1 MKEALRNIG
10 RSLFPLFLCFLLFTL
25 FRIFFLVR
33 YYMIEAVSISEIV
46 EIMSWGGGIDLA
58 IILLLSI
65 PYLIYWN
72 LIRNY
77 QTSKWEGIVGTLLF
91 LIPTVPALL
100 LNIIDLAYF
109 RHSLRRSGIEVLSF
123 IQPGLQF
130 ITGIIQLYWWLL
142 LSGLIL
148 LYILGLLVYKYLTST
163 RFRNEQGFK
172 TPEVWITKVGFI
184 VILFAGLAS
193 NKQLFVPTKPL
204 IQISPALL
212 PAAQNSFGTFLYSW
226 IKGDYY
232 IKKPEWVNE
241 GHTQTSSNFIKQYAS
256 SNSFNKQ
263 NVVVIILESFVAEVL
278 QENDPKKAR
287 TPFLDSI
294 FKYCIHFNNTISN
307 SFQSYQGIVSILGSF
322 PSPPQIPFYNSPYS
336 TNRIEGI
343 GDLFGKEGYS
353 TFFAMGAEPDHFGFM
368 RFMKMLGIQ
377 KYIDRDQYGNRNHED
392 GNWGVYDH
400 FFLPYVANR
409 IDEFDQPFLGVL
421 YNLSSHPPFTLPSN
435 WPGVSEKKQVPYQQA
450 ISYVDFALQL
460 FFTQAKKS
468 SWFDS
473 TYFVFISDHG
483 IVYDA
488 ESDKNWVSRV
498 SIPFFIYHP
507 KFTTYQHV
515 STLAQQ
521 WDMLPTL
528 LDLLGYSKP
537 FFSFG
542 ESVFR
547 KKNPVVYNLMDN
559 SLRIYKDDYLA
570 EMNLENRAIVGL
582 YTYKTDSM
590 LLNNLVRDT
599 VHKQLLLTF
608 RHLGTNWYQEWFQA
622 MEKDKMLVK

>member
-1 MKEALRNIG
+1 
-10 RSLFPLFLCFLLFTL
+10 
-25 FRIFFLVR
+25 
-33 YYMIEAVSISEIV
+33 
-46 EIMSWGGGIDLA
+46 MSWGGVIDLA

-77 QTSKWEGIVGTLLF
+77 QTDTKGGITGTLLF
-91 LIPTVPALL
+91 LIPIVPAFV
-100 LNIIDLAYF
+100 LNLIDLGYY
-109 RHSLRRSGIEVLSF
+109 RHSLRRSGIEVLSL
-123 IQPGLQF
+123 IKPGLEF

-142 LSGLIL
+142 FSGMLL
-148 LYILGLLVYKYLTST
+148 LYFFGLLVYKYLTSP
-163 RFRNEQGFK
+163 RFKNEQGLK
-172 TPEVWITKVGFI
+172 TPVGWITKVG
-184 VILFAGLAS
+184 VILILIAGLAG

-226 IKGDYY
+226 VKGDYN
-232 IKKPEWVNE
+232 IKRPEWVDE
-241 GHTQTSSNFIKQYAS
+241 GNTQTSSNFIKQY
-256 SNSFNKQ
+256 SFSDTFSKQ

-278 QENDPKKAR
+278 REDDPKKAA
-287 TPFLDSI
+287 TPFLDSL
-294 FKYCIHFNNTISN
+294 FKHCIIFNNTISN
-307 SFQSYQGIVSILGSF
+307 SFQSNQGIVSIMGSF
-322 PSPPQIPFYNSPYS
+322 PSPPQIPFFNSPYS
-336 TNRIEGI
+336 TNKMKGI
-343 GDLFGKEGYS
+343 GYLLGDEGYS
-353 TFFAMGAEPDHFGFM
+353 TFFAMGAEPDHFGFK

-377 KYIDRDQYGNRNHED
+377 KYIDKDQYGNKNHED

-400 FFLPYVANR
+400 YFLPFVANQ
-409 IDEFDQPFLGVL
+409 INEFDQPFLGVL

-435 WPGVSEKKQVPYQQA
+435 WQGVSEKKQMPYQDA

-460 FFTQAKKS
+460 FFAQAKKS
-468 SWFDS
+468 GWFDS

-483 IVYDA
+483 IAYDD
-488 ESDKNWVSRV
+488 ESNKNWTSRV

-507 KFTTYQHV
+507 KLTTYQPV

-528 LDLLGYSKP
+528 LDLLGYPKS

-559 SLRIYKDDYLA
+559 SLRIYKDEYLA
-570 EMNLENRAIVGL
+570 EMNLEDRAIVGL

-599 VHKQLLLTF
+599 VYKQLLPTF
-608 RHLGTNWYQEWFQA
+608 RQLGTNWYQEWFQA
-622 MEKDKMLVK
+622 MENDKMLVK

>member
-25 FRIFFLVR
+25 FRTFFLIQ
-33 YYMIEAVSISEIV
+33 YYTVEAVSIGEIV
-46 EIMSWGGGIDLA
+46 ELMSWGVGIDLA

-72 LIRNY
+72 LLRKH
-77 QTSKWEGIVGTLLF
+77 QTHKREGITGALLF
-91 LIPTVPALL
+91 LIPIVPALV
-100 LNIIDLAYF
+100 LNIIDLGYF
-109 RHSLRRSGIEVLSF
+109 RHSLRRSGIEVLSL
-123 IQPGLQF
+123 IKPGLQF

-142 LSGLIL
+142 LSGLFL
-148 LYILGLLVYKYLTST
+148 LYFLGLLVFKYLTST
-163 RFRNEQGFK
+163 RFRNEQGVT
-172 TPEVWITKVGFI
+172 TPVGWITKVGFI
-184 VILFAGLAS
+184 VILFAALAG

-204 IQISPALL
+204 VQISPALL

-226 IKGDYY
+226 VKGDYY
-232 IKKPEWVNE
+232 INKPEWVSE
-241 GHTQTSSNFIKQYAS
+241 GNTQTSSNFIKQYAFS
-256 SNSFNKQ
+256 DSFSKQ

-278 QENDPKKAR
+278 REENSKKAV

-294 FKYCIHFNNTISN
+294 FKHCIHFNNTISN
-307 SFQSYQGIVSILGSF
+307 SFQSNQGIVSIMGSF
-322 PSPPQIPFYNSPYS
+322 PSPPQIPFFNSPYS
-336 TNRIEGI
+336 TNRMKGI
-343 GDLFGKEGYS
+343 GDLLGEEGYS
-353 TFFAMGAEPDHFGFM
+353 TFFAMGAEPDHFGFK

-377 KYIDRDQYGNRNHED
+377 NYIDKYQYGNRNHED

-400 FFLPYVANR
+400 YFLPYVAKR

-460 FFTQAKKS
+460 FFTQAKNS

-488 ESDKNWVSRV
+488 QSNKNWVNRV

-547 KKNPVVYNLMDN
+547 KEDPVVYNLMEN

-570 EMNLENRAIVGL
+570 EMNLQNRAIVGL

-590 LLNNLVRDT
+590 LINNLVGDT
-599 VHKQLLLTF
+599 VHRPLLPAF
-608 RHLGTNWYQEWFQA
+608 RQLGTNWYQEWFQA
-622 MEKDKMLVK
+622 MENDKMLAK